1 MRGLFVTFEGVDGC
15 GKTTQIKFLKEYL
28 EKKNKKVVL
37 VREPGGTK
45 ISESIRDII
54 LNVENSEMVDNCEML
69 LYAAARAQ
77 LVEQVIRPNLESGAI
92 VLCDRFVDSS
102 YVYQGIARGLGLE
115 KVEAINKV
123 AMNGIEPD
131 MTLFFDIDPE
141 ISLKR
146 RMTVSSADRI
156 EKEKLDFH
164 KKVYQGYRYLA
175 NKYPD
180 RIKTINANC
189 GIEEV
194 KQQIISL
201 F

>member
-102 YVYQGIARGLGLE
+102 YAYQGIARGLGLE

-180 RIKTINANC
+180 RIKTINANY